1 MLQVTGVRT
10 ELTLQLV
17 TMEGSSIGGSV
28 SMEASL
34 DWDLASWAGH
44 FSM

>member
-10 ELTLQLV
+10 ELTLQPV
-17 TMEGSSIGGSV
+17 IREESSIGGSV
-28 SMEASL
+28 SIEASADGVL
-34 DWDLASWAGH
+34 VSWEGH